1 MYKFTIIGIDDNP
14 LSVERNLHFV
24 QDELRRAKVFSGGKR
39 HFELVKEYL
48 PDSCTW
54 IDITVPLDNVFARYE
69 EIAGEN
75 SAPVEQCN
83 CLNGLGVDGENG
95 GGADAAGEEP
105 GIVVFAS
112 GDPLFY
118 GFAATIQRR
127 LPQARI
133 KVYPVF
139 NSLQSLAHRLAMQY
153 DDMETISLTGRPWH
167 GFDKALIERK
177 GKMGILT
184 DKVHTPATI
193 AQRALEYGFCNYRMY
208 VGECLGGEREKI
220 SDLSLQEAAGMEFR
234 MPNCIIMVRENGEG
248 IYREEHCRYFG
259 IPHSKFSLLDGREN
273 MITKMPIRLLSLS
286 MMDLHNRKGFWDI
299 GFCTGSVSIEAKM
312 QFPHLKVNAFEIR
325 EKCDSIMGENCR
337 KLGVPGIDW
346 HIGDFTALNLPQM
359 LQDVELCQPDA
370 VFIGGHG
377 GKIYRIMEMLSE
389 VVQPGCIVV
398 FNSVVDTGPFL
409 DAAAANGFS
418 LEQKTEITIDNY
430 NKITCCKVVKT
441 N

>member
-48 PDSCTW
+48 PDSCIW

-95 GGADAAGEEP
+95 GGADAAGGEP

-139 NSLQSLAHRLAMQY
+139 NSLQSLAHRLALPY
-153 DDMETISLTGRPWH
+153 EDMMVVSLTGRPWH
-167 GFDKALIERK
+167 QFDQALIGRCRK
-177 GKMGILT
+177 LGILT
-184 DKVHTPATI
+184 DKVHTPAAI
-193 AQRALEYGFCNYRMY
+193 AARALHYGYRNYRMH
-208 VGECLGGEREKI
+208 VGEALGGEREKVTT
-220 SDLSLQEAAGMEFR
+220 LMLQEAVHMEFDT
-234 MPNCIIMVRENGEG
+234 PNCVILTRENGQGEF
-248 IYREEHCRYFG
+248 EEQHRRLFG
-259 IPHSKFSLLDGREN
+259 IPHSNFSLLDGREN

-286 MMDLHNRKGFWDI
+286 MLDLHNRTALWDI

-312 QFPHLKVNAFEIR
+312 QFPHLYVDSFEVR
-325 EKCDSIMGENCR
+325 EQCAAIMEENCR
-337 KLGVPGIDW
+337 KTGVPGINL
-346 HIGDFTALNLPQM
+346 HIGDFTLLDLPQM
-359 LQDVELCQPDA
+359 LRNGEVHLPDS

-377 GKIYRIMEMLSE
+377 GKIALIMKMLSE
-389 VVQPGCIVV
+389 IVESGCIVV
-398 FNSVVDTGPFL
+398 YNSVRDWVPFEE
-409 DAAAANGFS
+409 AALANGFTHA
-418 LEQKTEITIDNY
+418 EKTEITIDNY
-430 NKITCCKVVKT
+430 NKITCCKVVKI
-441 N
+441 

>member
-95 GGADAAGEEP
+95 GGADAAGGEP

-139 NSLQSLAHRLAMQY
+139 NSLQSLAHRLALPY
-153 DDMETISLTGRPWH
+153 EDMMVVSLTGRPWH
-167 GFDKALIERK
+167 QFDQALIGRCRK
-177 GKMGILT
+177 LGILT
-184 DKVHTPATI
+184 DKVHTPAAI
-193 AQRALEYGFCNYRMY
+193 AARALHYGYRNYRMH
-208 VGECLGGEREKI
+208 VGEALGGEREKVTT
-220 SDLSLQEAAGMEFR
+220 LMLQEAVHMEFDT
-234 MPNCIIMVRENGEG
+234 PNCVILTRENGQGEF
-248 IYREEHCRYFG
+248 EEQHRRLFG
-259 IPHSKFSLLDGREN
+259 IPHSNFSLLDGREN

-286 MMDLHNRKGFWDI
+286 MLDLHNRTALWDI

-312 QFPHLKVNAFEIR
+312 QFPHLYVDSFEVR
-325 EKCDSIMGENCR
+325 EQCAAIMEENCR
-337 KLGVPGIDW
+337 KTGVPGIEA
-346 HIGDFTALNLPQM
+346 HIGDFTKLDLPKM
-359 LQDVELCQPDA
+359 LKNRELHLPDSI
-370 VFIGGHG
+370 VIGGHG
-377 GKIYRIMEMLSE
+377 GKIALIMKMLSE
-389 VVQPGCIVV
+389 IVESGCIVV
-398 FNSVVDTGPFL
+398 YNSVRDWVPFEE
-409 DAAAANGFS
+409 AALANGFTHA
-418 LEQKTEITIDNY
+418 EKTEITIDSY
-430 NKITCCKVVKT
+430 NKITCCKVVKI
-441 N
+441 

>member
-1 MYKFTIIGIDDNP
+1 
-14 LSVERNLHFV
+14 VERNLHFV

-95 GGADAAGEEP
+95 GGADAVGEEP

-127 LPQARI
+127 LPQAQI

-139 NSLQSLAHRLAMQY
+139 NSLQSLAHRLALPY
-153 DDMETISLTGRPWH
+153 EDMMVVSLTGRPWH
-167 GFDKALIERK
+167 QFDQALIGRCRK
-177 GKMGILT
+177 LGILT
-184 DKVHTPATI
+184 DKVHTPAAI
-193 AQRALEYGFCNYRMY
+193 AARALHYGYRNYRMH
-208 VGECLGGEREKI
+208 VGEALGGEREKVTT
-220 SDLSLQEAAGMEFR
+220 LMLQEAVHMEFDT
-234 MPNCIIMVRENGEG
+234 PNCVILTRENGQGEF
-248 IYREEHCRYFG
+248 EEQHRRLFG
-259 IPHSKFSLLDGREN
+259 IPHSNFSLLDGREN

-286 MMDLHNRKGFWDI
+286 MLDLHNRTALWDI

-312 QFPHLKVNAFEIR
+312 QFPHLYVDSFEVR
-325 EKCDSIMGENCR
+325 EQCAAIMEENCR
-337 KLGVPGIDW
+337 KTGVPGIEA
-346 HIGDFTALNLPQM
+346 HIGDFTKLDLPKM
-359 LQDVELCQPDA
+359 LKNRELHLPDSI
-370 VFIGGHG
+370 FIGGHG
-377 GKIYRIMEMLSE
+377 GKIALIMKMLSE
-389 VVQPGCIVV
+389 IVE
-398 FNSVVDTGPFL
+398 SG
-409 DAAAANGFS
+409 
-418 LEQKTEITIDNY
+418 
-430 NKITCCKVVKT
+430 
-441 N
+441 

>member
-95 GGADAAGEEP
+95 GGADAAGGEP

-139 NSLQSLAHRLAMQY
+139 NSLQSLAHRLALPY
-153 DDMETISLTGRPWH
+153 EDMMVVSLTGRPWH
-167 GFDKALIERK
+167 QFDQALIGRCRK
-177 GKMGILT
+177 LGILT
-184 DKVHTPATI
+184 DKVHTPAAI
-193 AQRALEYGFCNYRMY
+193 AARALHYGYRNYRMH
-208 VGECLGGEREKI
+208 VGEALGGEREKVTT
-220 SDLSLQEAAGMEFR
+220 LMLQEAVHMEFDT
-234 MPNCIIMVRENGEG
+234 PNCVILTRENGQGEF
-248 IYREEHCRYFG
+248 EEQHRRLFG
-259 IPHSKFSLLDGREN
+259 IPHSNFSLLDGREN

-286 MMDLHNRKGFWDI
+286 MLDLHNRTALWDI

-312 QFPHLKVNAFEIR
+312 QFPHLYVDSFEVR
-325 EKCDSIMGENCR
+325 EQCAAIMEENCR
-337 KLGVPGIDW
+337 KTGVPGIEA
-346 HIGDFTALNLPQM
+346 HIGDFTKLDLPKM
-359 LQDVELCQPDA
+359 LKNKELHLPDS

-377 GKIYRIMEMLSE
+377 GKIALIMKMLSE
-389 VVQPGCIVV
+389 IVESGCIVV
-398 FNSVVDTGPFL
+398 YNSVRDWVPFEE
-409 DAAAANGFS
+409 AALANGFTHA
-418 LEQKTEITIDNY
+418 EKTEITIDNY
-430 NKITCCKVVKT
+430 NKITCCKVVKI
-441 N
+441 